1 MPLTLFFSNL
11 KFIKTKGINPF
22 CPNQFL
28 NSIFVLLRQSHS
40 AMKQLSKTNSTCK
53 SCHSDSPCGW
63 FFRFERRFRNFR
75 LYGRVFIFSVFI
87 TLQSFTGYAQQAE
100 EIDPM
105 PIKLKGQVLNLED
118 EMPVPNA
125 IIMNMRTKLTI
136 STDLQGRFTMD
147 ALNIDS
153 LQITSLGYAKSIAHI
168 PANYNEVNILIIY
181 AKPIRF
187 TIPDVNVRGEQKK
200 VNMEGVPVGKENKI
214 APELRGDAYDKK
226 PSALA
231 AVFTPASF
239 LQYHL
244 SKSEKEKRETRKA
257 IISEK
262 QWDLISQFYNKKLV
276 QELTGLN
283 NTEADY
289 FMMYING
296 KGLLS
301 EMRTEY
307 DVRNIIKQQF
317 KLYRDEGH

>member
-1 MPLTLFFSNL
+1 MKHLSLMSATSSQHKKYLCENLLLWPLLHLDASLRIVFF
-11 KFIKTKGINPF
+11 T
-22 CPNQFL
+22 FL
-28 NSIFVLLRQSHS
+28 LLLTS
-40 AMKQLSKTNSTCK
+40 QLA
-53 SCHSDSPCGW
+53 W
-63 FFRFERRFRNFR
+63 
-75 LYGRVFIFSVFI
+75 
-87 TLQSFTGYAQQAE
+87 AQTDDV
-100 EIDPM
+100 DPM

-153 LQITSLGYAKSIAHI
+153 LQITSLGYAKSVAHI
-168 PANYNEVNILIIY
+168 PANYNEMNILIIY

-187 TIPDVNVRGEQKK
+187 SLPDVNVKGAQKK
-200 VNMEGVPVGKENKI
+200 VNMEGVPGGKENKI

-226 PSALA
+226 PPVIA
-231 AVFTPASF
+231 AIVNPASF

-244 SKSEKEKRETRKA
+244 GKSEKEKRETRKA
-257 IISEK
+257 IVTEKHWEIISEY
-262 QWDLISQFYNKKLV
+262 YNKKMV
-276 QELTGLN
+276 QDLTGLN

-296 KGLLS
+296 KGLLN

-307 DVRNIIKQQF
+307 DVRNIIKEQF
-317 KLYRDEGH
+317 KLYRAEGH

>member
-1 MPLTLFFSNL
+1 
-11 KFIKTKGINPF
+11 
-22 CPNQFL
+22 
-28 NSIFVLLRQSHS
+28 
-40 AMKQLSKTNSTCK
+40 MKQLSLMSATSNHHKKYLCGRLLSELSPHLGNSLRTIF
-53 SCHSDSPCGW
+53 SA
-63 FFRFERRFRNFR
+63 F
-75 LYGRVFIFSVFI
+75 LFIFISHLVW
-87 TLQSFTGYAQQAE
+87 AQTDE
-100 EIDPM
+100 VDPM

-153 LQITSLGYAKSIAHI
+153 LQITSLGYAKSVAHI
-168 PANYNEVNILIIY
+168 PANYNEMNVLIIY

-187 TIPDVNVRGEQKK
+187 SIPDVNVRGAQKK
-200 VNMEGVPVGKENKI
+200 VNMEGVPVGKENKV

-257 IISEK
+257 IVTEK
-262 QWDLISQFYNKKLV
+262 HWEIISQYYNKKMV
-276 QELTGLN
+276 QDLTGLN

-296 KGLLS
+296 KGLLN

-307 DVRNIIKQQF
+307 DVRNIIKEQF
-317 KLYRDEGH
+317 KLYRAEGH

>member
-1 MPLTLFFSNL
+1 MKQTKHSQTVSVPNSANSLDRTAARTGNRAFALRLGPSIAFLFCAL
-11 KFIKTKGINPF
+11 
-22 CPNQFL
+22 FL
-28 NSIFVLLRQSHS
+28 N
-40 AMKQLSKTNSTCK
+40 
-53 SCHSDSPCGW
+53 
-63 FFRFERRFRNFR
+63 
-75 LYGRVFIFSVFI
+75 I
-87 TLQSFTGYAQQAE
+87 TVYSQQPD

-125 IIMNMRTKLTI
+125 IIMNMRTKTTI
-136 STDLQGRFTMD
+136 SADLQGRFVMD

-153 LQITSLGYAKSIAHI
+153 LQVSSLGFSKSIAHI
-168 PANYNEVNILIIY
+168 PVKYNEMDVLIIY
-181 AKPIRF
+181 AKPVRF
-187 TIPDVNVRGEQKK
+187 SIPDVNVKAAQKK
-200 VNMEGVPVGKENKI
+200 VNLEGVQAGKENKL

-244 SKSEKEKRETRKA
+244 SKSEREKRETRKA

-262 QWDLISQFYNKKLV
+262 QWELISQFYNKKLV
-276 QELTGLN
+276 MELTGLN
-283 NTEADY
+283 NAQADY

-307 DVRNIIKQQF
+307 DVRNIIKEQF
-317 KLYRDEGH
+317 KLYKAEGH